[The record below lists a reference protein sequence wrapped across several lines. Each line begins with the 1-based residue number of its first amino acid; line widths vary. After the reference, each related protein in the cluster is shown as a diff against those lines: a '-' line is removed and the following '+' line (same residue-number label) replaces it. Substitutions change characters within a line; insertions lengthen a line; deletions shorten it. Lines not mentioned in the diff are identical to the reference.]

1 MIPVEIKLADRRRSL
16 TISWEDG
23 VVSRL
28 DAALLRR
35 HSQAAS
41 AVRARVDGREPDAAS
56 LSVTDV
62 EPIGTYAVRLSFSDG
77 HDRGIYPWSYLRSL
91 ADKAA

>member
-1 MIPVEIKLADRRRSL
+1 MIPVELKLADARRSL

-28 DAALLRR
+28 DASLLRR

-41 AVRARVDGREPDAAS
+41 AVRARVDGREPDAAA
-56 LSVTDV
+56 LSVTGV
-62 EPIGTYAVRLSFSDG
+62 EPIGSYAVRLSFSDG
-77 HDRGIYPWSYLRSL
+77 HDRGIYPWSYLRAI